1 MNSLYDESPFL
12 EHHGIKG
19 QKWGV
24 RRFQN
29 PDGTLTAAGKKRYLK
44 LQKKTLKDFSKT
56 YKFGSDNTAAIQTLS
71 KRSDARNELKRL
83 IEAKNKNKKV
93 SEKEYVMSKRLAKEM
108 FGFDNPEDVE
118 YSGVLSKKEKY
129 RYYDEYNK
137 RAAKLKE
144 ELSTSV
150 DDKYRAAKAF
160 SAKLF
165 NTVEQYVAL
174 SLLPTEKLEELLKEF
189 EKTPI

>member
-44 LQKKTLKDFSKT
+44 LQKKTLKDFSKA
-56 YKFGSDNTAAIQTLS
+56 YKFGSENTAAVQTLS

-83 IEAKNKNKKV
+83 IEAKNKNKKL
-93 SEKEYVMSKRLAKEM
+93 SEKEYAMSKRLAKEM

-118 YSGVLSKKEKY
+118 YSGVLSKKEKD

-137 RAAKLKE
+137 RVKKLKK

-150 DDKYRAAKAF
+150 DDKYSAAKAF
-160 SAKLF
+160 SMKLF
-165 NTVEQYVAL
+165 NTDEKYVVL
-174 SLLPTEKLEELLKEF
+174 SLLPTEKLEELLNKY

>member
-29 PDGTLTAAGKKRYLK
+29 PDGTLTAAGKRRYLK
-44 LQKKTLKDFSKT
+44 LQKKTLKDFSKS
-56 YKFGSDNTAAIQTLS
+56 YKFGSDNAAAVQALS
-71 KRSDARNELKRL
+71 KRNDTRNELKRL
-83 IEAKNKNKKV
+83 IEAKNKNKKF
-93 SEKEYVMSKRLAKEM
+93 SEKEYAMSKRLAKEM

-118 YSGVLSKKEKY
+118 YSGVLSKKEKD

-137 RAAKLKE
+137 RAAKLKK
-144 ELSTSV
+144 ELSTSA
-150 DDKYRAAKAF
+150 DDKYDAAKAF
-160 SAKLF
+160 SMKLF
-165 NTVEQYVAL
+165 NTDEKYVAL
-174 SLLPTEKLEELLKEF
+174 SLLPTEKLEELLNTY